1 MKERMKMS
9 EDIKVNG
16 GLNLSLYEMN
26 KQVVSQLPAIDDI
39 AVLTPIR
46 KYKNKD
52 GKYFMLIC
60 RDINY
65 YTLFAIDLDSDA
77 RIEQEVL
84 ECLKE
89 LGTIKSVEEL
99 EDKNVVE
106 IWIQQEGNDPVV
118 MYFFNYDRG
127 VIICH

>member
-1 MKERMKMS
+1 MS

-16 GLNLSLYEMN
+16 GINLSLYEMN
-26 KQVVSQLPAIDDI
+26 KQVISQLPEIEDI

-52 GKYFMLIC
+52 GKYFMLLC
-60 RDINY
+60 RDLNY
-65 YTLFAIDLDSDA
+65 YTLFVIDLESDV

-89 LGTIKSVEEL
+89 LGRIKSVEEF
-99 EDKNVVE
+99 EDKKLVE
-106 IWIQQEGNDPVV
+106 IWVQPEDSDPVV

-127 VIICH
+127 VIPCH

>member
-1 MKERMKMS
+1 MS

-16 GLNLSLYEMN
+16 GINLSLYEMN
-26 KQVVSQLPAIDDI
+26 KQVISQLPEIEDI

-52 GKYFMLIC
+52 GKYFMLLC
-60 RDINY
+60 RDLNY
-65 YTLFAIDLDSDA
+65 YTLFVIDLESDV

-89 LGTIKSVEEL
+89 LGTIKSVEEF
-99 EDKNVVE
+99 EDKNLVE
-106 IWIQQEGNDPVV
+106 IWVQPEDSDPVV

-127 VIICH
+127 VIPCH

>member
-1 MKERMKMS
+1 MS

-16 GLNLSLYEMN
+16 GINLSLYEMN
-26 KQVVSQLPAIDDI
+26 KQVISQLPEIEDI

-52 GKYFMLIC
+52 GKYFMLLC
-60 RDINY
+60 RDLNY
-65 YTLFAIDLDSDA
+65 YTLFVIDLESDV

-89 LGTIKSVEEL
+89 LGRIKSVEEF
-99 EDKNVVE
+99 EDKNLVE
-106 IWIQQEGNDPVV
+106 IWVQPEDSDPVV

-127 VIICH
+127 VIPCH

>member
-1 MKERMKMS
+1 MS

-16 GLNLSLYEMN
+16 GMNFSLYEMN
-26 KQVVSQLPAIDDI
+26 KQVISQLPEIEDI

-52 GKYFMLIC
+52 GKYFMLLC
-60 RDINY
+60 RDLNY
-65 YTLFAIDLDSDA
+65 YTLFVIDLESDV

-89 LGTIKSVEEL
+89 LGTIKSVEEF
-99 EDKNVVE
+99 EDKNLVE
-106 IWIQQEGNDPVV
+106 IWVQPENSDPVV

-127 VIICH
+127 VIPCH

>member
-1 MKERMKMS
+1 MS

-16 GLNLSLYEMN
+16 GINLSLYEMN
-26 KQVVSQLPAIDDI
+26 MQVISQLPEIEDI

-52 GKYFMLIC
+52 GKYFMLLC
-60 RDINY
+60 RDLNY
-65 YTLFAIDLDSDA
+65 YTLFVIDLESDV

-89 LGTIKSVEEL
+89 LGRIKSVEEF
-99 EDKNVVE
+99 EDKNLVE
-106 IWIQQEGNDPVV
+106 IWVQPEDSDPVV

-127 VIICH
+127 VIPCH

>member
-1 MKERMKMS
+1 MS

-16 GLNLSLYEMN
+16 GMNLSLYEMN
-26 KQVVSQLPAIDDI
+26 KQVISQLPEIEDI

-52 GKYFMLIC
+52 GKYFMLLC
-60 RDINY
+60 RDLNY
-65 YTLFAIDLDSDA
+65 YTLFVIDLESDV

-89 LGTIKSVEEL
+89 LGTIKSVEEF
-99 EDKNVVE
+99 EDKNLVE
-106 IWIQQEGNDPVV
+106 IWVQPENSDPVV

-127 VIICH
+127 VIPCH

>member
-1 MKERMKMS
+1 MS

-16 GLNLSLYEMN
+16 GINLSLYEMN
-26 KQVVSQLPAIDDI
+26 KQVISQLPEIEDI

-52 GKYFMLIC
+52 GKYFMLLC
-60 RDINY
+60 RDLNY
-65 YTLFAIDLDSDA
+65 YTLFVIDLESDV

-89 LGTIKSVEEL
+89 LGRIKSVEEF
-99 EDKNVVE
+99 EDKNLVE
-106 IWIQQEGNDPVV
+106 IWVQPENSDPVV

-127 VIICH
+127 VIPCH

>member
-1 MKERMKMS
+1 MS

-16 GLNLSLYEMN
+16 GINLSLYEMN
-26 KQVVSQLPAIDDI
+26 KQVISQLPEIEDI

-52 GKYFMLIC
+52 GKYFMLLC
-60 RDINY
+60 RDLNY
-65 YTLFAIDLDSDA
+65 YTLFVIDLESDV

-89 LGTIKSVEEL
+89 LGTIKSVEEF
-99 EDKNVVE
+99 EDKNLVE
-106 IWIQQEGNDPVV
+106 IWVQPEGSDPVV

-127 VIICH
+127 VIPCH

>member
-1 MKERMKMS
+1 MS

-16 GLNLSLYEMN
+16 GINLSLYEMN
-26 KQVVSQLPAIDDI
+26 KQVISQLPEIEDI

-52 GKYFMLIC
+52 GKYFMLLC
-60 RDINY
+60 RDLNY
-65 YTLFAIDLDSDA
+65 YTLFVIDLESDV

-89 LGTIKSVEEL
+89 LGTIKSVEEF
-99 EDKNVVE
+99 EDKNLVE
-106 IWIQQEGNDPVV
+106 IWVQPEDNDPVV

-127 VIICH
+127 VIPCH

>member
-1 MKERMKMS
+1 MS

-16 GLNLSLYEMN
+16 GMNLSLYEMN
-26 KQVVSQLPAIDDI
+26 KQVISQLPGIEDI

-46 KYKNKD
+46 KYQNKD
-52 GKYFMLIC
+52 GKYFMLLC
-60 RDINY
+60 RDLNY
-65 YTLFAIDLDSDA
+65 YTLFVIDLESDV

-89 LGTIKSVEEL
+89 LGTIKSVEEF
-99 EDKNVVE
+99 EDKNLVE
-106 IWIQQEGNDPVV
+106 IWVQPENSDPVV

-127 VIICH
+127 VIPCH

>member
-1 MKERMKMS
+1 MS

-16 GLNLSLYEMN
+16 GMNLSLYEMN
-26 KQVVSQLPAIDDI
+26 KQVISQLPEIEDI

-52 GKYFMLIC
+52 GKYFMLLC
-60 RDINY
+60 RDLNY
-65 YTLFAIDLDSDA
+65 YTLFVIDLESDV

-89 LGTIKSVEEL
+89 LGTIKSVEEF
-99 EDKNVVE
+99 EDKNLVE
-106 IWIQQEGNDPVV
+106 IWVQPEDSDPVV

-127 VIICH
+127 VIPCH

>member
-1 MKERMKMS
+1 MS

-16 GLNLSLYEMN
+16 GMNLSLYEMN
-26 KQVVSQLPAIDDI
+26 KQVISQLPEIEDI

-52 GKYFMLIC
+52 GKYFMLLC
-60 RDINY
+60 RDLNY
-65 YTLFAIDLDSDA
+65 YTLFVIDLESDV

-89 LGTIKSVEEL
+89 LGTIKSVEEF

-106 IWIQQEGNDPVV
+106 IWVQPEDSDPVV
-118 MYFFNYDRG
+118 MYFFNYDKG
-127 VIICH
+127 VIPCH

>member
-1 MKERMKMS
+1 MS

-16 GLNLSLYEMN
+16 GMNLSLYEMN
-26 KQVVSQLPAIDDI
+26 KQVISQLPEIEDI

-52 GKYFMLIC
+52 GRYFMLLC
-60 RDINY
+60 RDLNY
-65 YTLFAIDLDSDA
+65 YTLFVIDLESDV

-89 LGTIKSVEEL
+89 LGTIKSVEEF

-106 IWIQQEGNDPVV
+106 IWVQPEDSDPVV
-118 MYFFNYDRG
+118 MYFFNYDKG
-127 VIICH
+127 VIPCH